1 MGMIGCKIEDRL
13 DKKLREIAK
22 EKGLPVGRVL
32 REAVIRLVNKGYPS
46 NDLLVDDAKKQ
57 AVDIVNGLMV
67 EITTKT
73 RQLVELKNRSANLFK
88 GEKVCFF
95 AFDDVIFDGE
105 FTGCIAT
112 LSLDFEV
119 FVNELKSVVT
129 DDIVKGKVEALWK
142 DLFAD
147 IGKNEHD

>member
-46 NDLLVDDAKKQ
+46 NNLLVDDAKKQ
-57 AVDIVNGLMV
+57 AVDIVNGLIV

-88 GEKVCFF
+88 GKKVCFF
-95 AFDDVIFDGE
+95 AFDDVVFDAE
-105 FTGCIAT
+105 LTGCIAA
-112 LSLDFEV
+112 LSLDFEI
-119 FVNELKSVVT
+119 FVDELKSVVS
-129 DDIVKGKVEALWK
+129 DELVKGEVDIWHG
-142 DLFAD
+142 LFED
-147 IGKNEHD
+147 IGQE